1 MIINKYSK
9 YQNFIKLLPIIF
21 DFLFIFIALKLANYL
36 YQISTF
42 RYNEIFPSYSTSLL
56 IIFSGIVLLFLF
68 MTSSY
73 KRYLMIYNIDEE
85 VKIVR
90 ASIFSVFAFI
100 ILEFITKQI
109 FLNRLFIL
117 YSIILLIIF
126 ILISR
131 RIYHLIIYY
140 FHSKGHLLSN
150 TIIYGAGEVGIQL
163 FNQFKRL
170 PQVGYR
176 IIGFIDDTPKRGS
189 SNPYNVLGQ
198 FSDLEEIIE
207 KFNVSEVIMAM
218 PSASSQRIIEIIKV
232 CRMKKIKYRF
242 VPNLFKLNAHLV
254 NFDQIGNMPLFSYRE
269 VKYTFFETILKR
281 IFDFIFS
288 LIILIIT
295 SPICLLVSL
304 LIKFDSKGS
313 ILFKHERVGKNGKL
327 FTIYKFRTMY
337 IDTSKYDY
345 CPQKSNDS
353 RITKFGRFLRKTS
366 IDEFPQFL
374 NVLKGDMSV
383 VGPRPEM
390 PFIVEQYEDIHR
402 ERLKVNPGITG
413 FWQISKYRSQLIH
426 ENIELDLYYIYNQS
440 FILDLVIIIKTIFFA
455 MKGI

>member
-1 MIINKYSK
+1 MNNKRLQYVINL
-9 YQNFIKLLPIIF
+9 FHILV
-21 DFLFIFIALKLANYL
+21 DFLLIFIALKLANYL

-42 RYNEIFPSYSTSLL
+42 RYNEIFTSYSTSLL

-85 VKIVR
+85 VKIVK

-131 RIYHLIIYY
+131 KIYHLIIYY

-254 NFDQIGNMPLFSYRE
+254 SFDQIGNMPLFSYRE
-269 VKYTFFETILKR
+269 VKYTFFETILKK

-295 SPICLLVSL
+295 SPICLLLSL

-313 ILFKHERVGKNGKL
+313 ILFTQERVGKNGKI

-337 IDTSKYDY
+337 MNTQKYDY

-402 ERLKVNPGITG
+402 ERLKVKPGITG

-440 FILDLVIIIKTIFFA
+440 FILDLIIIIKTIFFA
-455 MKGI
+455 MKGV

>member
-1 MIINKYSK
+1 
-9 YQNFIKLLPIIF
+9 
-21 DFLFIFIALKLANYL
+21 
-36 YQISTF
+36 
-42 RYNEIFPSYSTSLL
+42 
-56 IIFSGIVLLFLF
+56 

-131 RIYHLIIYY
+131 KIYHLIIYY

-163 FNQFKRL
+163 YNQFKRL

-176 IIGFIDDTPKRGS
+176 IIGFIDDTKKRGS
-189 SNPYNVLGQ
+189 SNPHNLLGQ

-207 KFNVSEVIMAM
+207 KFNISEVIMAM
-218 PSASSQRIIEIIKV
+218 PSASSQRIIDIIKV

-242 VPNLFKLNAHLV
+242 VPNLFKLNAQFV
-254 NFDQIGNMPLFSYRE
+254 SFDQIGNMPLFSYRE
-269 VKYTFFETILKR
+269 VKYTFFETIIKK

-295 SPICLLVSL
+295 SPISLLLSL

-313 ILFKHERVGKNGKL
+313 ILFKQERVGKNGKI

-337 IDTSKYDY
+337 IDTSQYDY
-345 CPQKSNDS
+345 CPQKNDDS

-366 IDEFPQFL
+366 LDEFPQFI

-390 PFIVEQYEDIHR
+390 SFIVEQYEDIHR
-402 ERLKVNPGITG
+402 ERLKVKPGITG